1 LQFYVEET
9 KSLNFFIDIIFNR
22 GRMILM
28 SNIYPIVK
36 IKSKNA
42 KAFRVSKNPW
52 VYSGAIEKID
62 GKAIDGNLISIYDHE
77 GMIGIGYL
85 DLNGRI
91 PIRIFHFSEFETKI
105 GEDFWFKRL
114 DSAWRLRE
122 FSLEFSK
129 TNAFRFVNSEG
140 DYLPGLTIDIYDHLA
155 VVIFSSNFAKTW
167 LKSIIAFLNT
177 KGIETLAIKN
187 SEGDLEILNKSFPK
201 EFIFLENGLKF
212 QFASQESQK
221 TGFFLDQRENRQKI
235 LEFSKD
241 QNLFN
246 AFSFTGAFGIYAK
259 KGGAK
264 HILNVDISKS
274 SIQQSIFNQE
284 LNFPG
289 DKSIE
294 HKVGDVFEFI
304 REMNG
309 EVFDSIVLDPPAFA
323 KNKKSLPKAARAY
336 KDLNR
341 IALQK
346 IKKYGILF
354 TFSCSGFMDKN
365 LYRQILF
372 AASQES
378 GRKVQIIQEL
388 GHGLDHP
395 VDIFHP
401 EGDYLKGYILRV
413 E

>member
-1 LQFYVEET
+1 
-9 KSLNFFIDIIFNR
+9 
-22 GRMILM
+22 M
-28 SNIYPIVK
+28 SNSYPIVK
-36 IKSKNA
+36 IKTKNA

-52 VYSGAIEKID
+52 VYSGAIENID
-62 GKAIDGNLISIYDHE
+62 GKAIDGNLVSIYDHE
-77 GMIGIGYL
+77 GLIGIGYL

-91 PIRIFHFSEFETKI
+91 PIRILHFTTHETILNTEFWI
-105 GEDFWFKRL
+105 QRL
-114 DSAWRLRE
+114 NSAWLLRE
-122 FSLEFSK
+122 TSLDFSQ

-140 DYLPGLTIDIYDHLA
+140 DYLPGLTIDIYDRLA
-155 VVIFSSNFAKTW
+155 VILFSSKFAKSW
-167 LKSIIAFLNT
+167 MKLILEFLKT
-177 KGIETLAIKN
+177 KGIDSLAIKN
-187 SEGDLEILNKSFPK
+187 SEGELEILDKSSPN

-212 QFASQESQK
+212 KFASQESQK

-235 LEFSKD
+235 LEFSKN
-241 QNLFN
+241 QKLLN

-264 HILNVDISKS
+264 SILNIDISKT

-289 DKSIE
+289 DKTIE
-294 HKVGDVFEFI
+294 HRVGDVFDYL
-304 REMNG
+304 REMNS
-309 EVFDSIVLDPPAFA
+309 EEFDSIVLDPPAFA

-346 IKKYGILF
+346 IKKNGTLF

-365 LYRQILF
+365 LYRQVLF

-401 EGDYLKGYILRV
+401 EGDYLKGFILKV